1 MYDGR
6 SWWALGTASRFKK
19 AQYKELN
26 SNKKPLKYT
35 FLEIYFR
42 DELAQNGQVF

>member
-1 MYDGR
+1 MMEDHGGH
-6 SWWALGTASRFKK
+6 WAQASRFKK

-26 SNKKPLKYT
+26 SNKKALKYT

-42 DELAQNGQVF
+42 DELA